1 MYHFLVNH
9 HGASGKSV
17 ARWNKIKK
25 ILDEKEIDYKEIIP
39 QYAGHAT
46 EIAKELCQS
55 ASSLVKLVIVGG
67 DGTINEVI
75 NGITDFDKISIGVI
89 PVGSGNDYAR
99 GMNIPRSDYKK
110 ALDMILSAD
119 GNRRIDLG
127 KSSCDGNSRL
137 FAISSGFGMDALV
150 GTKINGSKIKSFC
163 NMLHLGSMS
172 YSLMTIKVL
181 FGMETMKAKITFDDG
196 TVLKFDKLVFI
207 ASMNCFAEGGG
218 VPMVPDAKPDDGY
231 LSLCI
236 GAGIPKWRTFL
247 KFPILAL
254 GLHKNSSGF
263 TIKNCKWF
271 EVETDIP
278 TVMNTDGEYVGTATK
293 ARVEILP
300 SKLRVLC

>member
-9 HGASGKSV
+9 HGASGKTV
-17 ARWNKIKK
+17 AKWNKIKK
-25 ILDEKEIDYKEIIP
+25 ILDEKNIEYTEIVP

-46 EIAKELCQS
+46 KIAEELCN
-55 ASSLVKLVIVGG
+55 SSTEPVKLVIIGG

-75 NGITDFDKISIGVI
+75 NGITDFEKISLGVI
-89 PVGSGNDYAR
+89 PVGSGNDFAR
-99 GMNIPRSDYKK
+99 GMNIPRSSYKK
-110 ALDMILSAD
+110 ALDLILNAPQD
-119 GNRRIDLG
+119 HKIDLG
-127 KSSCDGNSRL
+127 KSTCDGNSRL

-150 GTKINGSKIKSFC
+150 GTKINGSKIKKFC
-163 NMLHLGSMS
+163 NMLHIGSLS

-181 FGMETMKAKITFDDG
+181 FGMETMKARITFDDG
-196 TVLKFDKLVFI
+196 SVLNFDQLVFI

-218 VPMVPDAKPDDGY
+218 VPMAPDAKPDDGY

-247 KFPILAL
+247 KFPVLAL
-254 GLHKNSSGF
+254 GWHKNSSGF
-263 TIKNCKWF
+263 TLKNCKWF